1 VFTKNCNFPK
11 QSFLY
16 FAESLLFV
24 IYAFFS
30 QHIQTYRT
38 ILIHLF
44 MENMTRF
51 CSGTGSG
58 VTEINPVS
66 YEHKLG
72 VNLVSDEHE
81 LGVVSPK

>member
-1 VFTKNCNFPK
+1 VFTKKCNSPK

-24 IYAFFS
+24 ICAFFS
-30 QHIQTYRT
+30 KHIQTHRT

-58 VTEINPVS
+58 VTEMNSVS
-66 YEHKLG
+66 YDHELG

-81 LGVVSPK
+81 LGVVSQK